1 MTDSKVASADWLEN
15 FKQAAALHTSGQLE
29 AARLAYLKLV
39 TVQPPSVHLLKLLG
53 ILELDA
59 GQAALAQRWLELAY
73 GLNAEC
79 DTAMLLAK
87 GHLQQD
93 NYPLAK
99 QWLHTALELEPES
112 PKALFQLG
120 LTCKRAGELDAAL
133 AFFSRVLAQDAGH
146 AQAWSEQAYLQ
157 LKAGQSH
164 AARTSYDRYL
174 ALCPGDAVAL
184 YNRGMALHAEEC
196 YAEAAESYRQAIA
209 LDPQFAAAYNNL
221 ATTLGK
227 LGAHDDALAAHLR
240 SMELA
245 PQEANYPYNMGLV
258 LFELGRFDD
267 AAQAYARALDL
278 RPSFADAAFNRGNAL
293 REGLRLREAIASF
306 DLALALQP
314 DNANTHWT
322 QALALL
328 LQGDYQ
334 RGWQHYE
341 RRWLRDGGEKKRSL
355 PVPQWTGSED
365 IRGKTLLIHPEQG
378 LGDLIQFSRYA
389 LNVVERGARVVF
401 GAPPTLHAL
410 LRSMHPGI
418 VPIVD
423 NSQHPDF
430 DFHCPVMSL
439 PAAFATRVETIPA
452 PCPYYYSDDTL
463 LAQWAARLGPRTSP
477 RIGLVWFGNPKHLH
491 DHRRSMAL
499 QALDAIL
506 QLPFEFHSLQQEV
519 RPQDSAALAQHPQLQ
534 THHADLTDLSQAAAL
549 IAHMDLVLSVDTA
562 LAHLAGALGKPVWV
576 LVHAVPDFRWLLDR
590 ADSPWYPRTR
600 VYRQQRRDSWSEVL
614 DTVRQDLLQEFA
626 SP

>member
-1 MTDSKVASADWLEN
+1 MIESKVPSEDWLERL
-15 FKQAAALHTSGQLE
+15 KHATGLHTSGKLE
-29 AARLAYLKLV
+29 AARLAYLSLV
-39 TVQPPSVHLLKLLG
+39 TAQPPSVPLLKLLG
-53 ILELDA
+53 MLEQDA
-59 GQAALAQRWLELAY
+59 EQPALAQRWLELAY
-73 GLNAEC
+73 SLKAEC

-87 GHLQQD
+87 GYLQQD
-93 NYPLAK
+93 NDVLAR

-120 LTCKRAGELDAAL
+120 LTCKRAGEPESAL
-133 AFFSRVLAQDAGH
+133 AFFSRVLAQEAGH

-157 LKAGQSH
+157 LKAGKSH
-164 AARTSYDRYL
+164 AAIDSYDRYL
-174 ALCPGDAVAL
+174 ALRPGDAVAL
-184 YNRGMALHAEEC
+184 YNRGMALHAEER
-196 YAEAAESYRQAIA
+196 YAEAADSYRQAIA
-209 LDPQFAAAYNNL
+209 ADPQFAAAYNNL
-221 ATTLGK
+221 ATTLSK
-227 LGAHDDALAAHLR
+227 LGAHDDALAAHQR

-245 PQEANYPYNMGLV
+245 PQDANYPYNMGLV

-267 AAQAYARALDL
+267 AAQAYARALEL
-278 RPSFADAAFNRGNAL
+278 RPSFVDAAFNRGNAL
-293 REGLRLREAIASF
+293 REGLRVREAIASF

-341 RRWLRDGGEKKRSL
+341 RRWLRDGSEKKRNL
-355 PVPQWTGSED
+355 PVPQWTGRED

-389 LNVVERGARVVF
+389 LNVVDLGAKVVF

-410 LRSMHPGI
+410 LRSMHPSI
-418 VPIVD
+418 IPIVD

-439 PAAFATRVETIPA
+439 PAAFATRLETIPA
-452 PCPYYYSDDTL
+452 PCPYYFAEEAH
-463 LAQWAARLGPRTSP
+463 LAQWAKRLGPRTRP

-519 RPQDSAALAQHPQLQ
+519 RPQDSAVLAQHPQVH

-562 LAHLAGALGKPVWV
+562 IAHLAGALGRPVWV

-600 VYRQQRRDSWSEVL
+600 VYRQRRRDSWSEVL
-614 DTVRQDLLQEFA
+614 DAVRQDLLQEFA